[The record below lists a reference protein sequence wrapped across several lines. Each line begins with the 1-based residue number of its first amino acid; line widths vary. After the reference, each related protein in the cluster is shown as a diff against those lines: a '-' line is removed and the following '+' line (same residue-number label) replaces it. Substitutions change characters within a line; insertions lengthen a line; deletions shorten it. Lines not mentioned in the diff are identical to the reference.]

1 MPRGIAFVL
10 IILVVLAGLVA
21 AWMSTTRV
29 IYFEPGLM
37 SRSSGCDR
45 YAGDEPVLTDFEV
58 DLYSRELRGL
68 GEPSLYLRSRSAV
81 GDAEETVRF
90 TLLRSFHEPV
100 SVRIERLPGGSATL
114 IATQRPNGLYGQAK
128 DLTRTLTSE
137 ETAALTEALAT
148 TQVVGQP
155 SNSCRSGTDG
165 SRWIVEA
172 AGPGGRYVYINRHS
186 PEDGPVRDFGQ
197 FLIDL
202 TGWDVEPLY

>member
-10 IILVVLAGLVA
+10 TVLVVLAGLVA

-37 SRSSGCDR
+37 SRPSGCDR
-45 YAGDEPVLTDFEV
+45 YPGDEPVLTDFEV
-58 DLYSRELRGL
+58 DWYGRELRGL
-68 GEPSLYLRSRSAV
+68 GEPSLYLRSRSAA
-81 GDAEETVRF
+81 GDARDTIRF
-90 TLLRSFHEPV
+90 TWLRSFHEPV
-100 SVRIERLPGGSATL
+100 AVRIETLLDGSVTL
-114 IATQRPNGLYGQAK
+114 TATQRPNGLYGQAK

-148 TQVVGQP
+148 TQVLGQP
-155 SNSCRSGTDG
+155 ASSCRSGADG

-202 TGWDVEPLY
+202 TGWDVEPMY